1 MSHRDV
7 VHAVL
12 DRAGTTYAAEAG
24 IRLDDK
30 PAPLFQLLVLTDLLS
45 ARISA
50 DIAISAAAELRNSGY
65 RTARKMADADWQDL
79 VDALGRGHYRRYD
92 ERTASQLGDAA
103 TRAVEKYDGDLR
115 KLADEAGHD
124 ARRAA
129 ALIRQFKGIG
139 PTGGDI
145 FLREVQ
151 DVWTW
156 ARPYFDERALR
167 GAAKVGLPTD
177 REELARLAPRDR
189 AAEFAAA
196 LVRIGIDDDAADEVR
211 AAAG

>member
-1 MSHRDV
+1 MSHQNV
-7 VHAVL
+7 VRALL

-30 PAPLFQLLVLTDLLS
+30 PAPLFQLLLLTNLLS

-50 DIAISAAAELRNSGY
+50 DIAISATAELMNSGY
-65 RTARKMADADWQDL
+65 RTARKVADADWQDL

-92 ERTASQLGDAA
+92 ESTASQLGAAA
-103 TRAVEKYDGDLR
+103 TTAIEKYDGDLR
-115 KLADEAGHD
+115 KLADEADHD
-124 ARRAA
+124 TGRAA
-129 ALIRQFKGIG
+129 ELIQQFKGIG
-139 PTGGDI
+139 PTGGEI

-156 ARPYFDERALR
+156 ARPYFDKRAVR

-177 REELARLAPRDR
+177 RKELTRLASRDR

>member
-7 VHAVL
+7 VHALL

-30 PAPLFQLLVLTDLLS
+30 PAPLFQLLMLTDLLS

-50 DIAISAAAELRNSGY
+50 DIAIAATAELVDSGY
-65 RTARKMADADWQDL
+65 RTARNVADADRQEL
-79 VDALGRGHYRRYD
+79 VDALGRGNYRRYD
-92 ERTASQLGDAA
+92 ESAASQLGDAA
-103 TRAVEKYDGDLR
+103 TTALDRYDGDLR
-115 KLADEAGHD
+115 KLADEADHD
-124 ARRAA
+124 VGRAA
-129 ALIRQFKGIG
+129 ELIQQFKGIG

-167 GAAKVGLPTD
+167 GAEKAGLPAD
-177 REELARLAPRDR
+177 REELARLAPRNR

-196 LVRIGIDDDAADEVR
+196 LVRIGIDDEVADEVR
-211 AAAG
+211 SAAR